1 MRLAILG
8 AAMAATI
15 LGILPVSAQVVI
27 REHDGDAAV
36 VMHRHHHWWH
46 DRAECRTAYVR
57 TVLPDGRVIVRT
69 RHTCD

>member
-1 MRLAILG
+1 
-8 AAMAATI
+8 MAATI

-27 REHDGDAAV
+27 RERDGDAAV
-36 VMHRHHHWWH
+36 VVHRHHHWWH
-46 DRAECRTAYVR
+46 DRAECRTVHVR